1 MQETLASQDTEIRQY
16 NVDLIAAQASDR
28 QRQRDNLENGRPLGT
43 SYTQRSGYGATTSND
58 TGWYPSLPDK
68 STTLY
73 SGPQPGNNPLHYGR
87 DRHDPRLIQSASSQ
101 SSTTNALGAGSSIQ
115 LPPNEYTFDGAPY
128 QGPSQQHDVSLPR
141 NQRPYNRDMG
151 QGRGMSSSETSINSV
166 DSNALAIEQSRYAT
180 ASSPREWTRWTCDRC
195 QHRNDPAT
203 HSGSCTACST
213 RRRRYS

>member
-1 MQETLASQDTEIRQY
+1 EEQRMQETLASQDTEIRQY
-16 NVDLIAAQASDR
+16 NADLIAAQASDR

-58 TGWYPSLPDK
+58 TGWTTQYPSLPDK

-87 DRHDPRLIQSASSQ
+87 DRHDLRLIQSASSQ

-128 QGPSQQHDVSLPR
+128 QGPSQQHDAEPSNNLVMRPPQVLGSGHVGLVTGVSTVMTLPLI
-141 NQRPYNRDMG
+141 PG
-151 QGRGMSSSETSINSV
+151 H
-166 DSNALAIEQSRYAT
+166 AL
-180 ASSPREWTRWTCDRC
+180 
-195 QHRNDPAT
+195 PARHAEGVT
-203 HSGSCTACST
+203 LNCYLGELHTTERS
-213 RRRRYS
+213 